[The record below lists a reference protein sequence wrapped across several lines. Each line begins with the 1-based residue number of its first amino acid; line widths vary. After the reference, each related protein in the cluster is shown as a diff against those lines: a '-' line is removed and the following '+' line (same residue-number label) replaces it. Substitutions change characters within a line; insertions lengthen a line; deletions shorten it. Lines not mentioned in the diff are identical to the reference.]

1 MRILSLFFAMT
12 LIVAECAAQATPF
25 CVAMHKDPKR
35 VLSQAHFDWLYTP
48 AGEFMS
54 ADTIPVAWYQGFR
67 PAFEKYIATVN
78 LPWDSA
84 QVTKVW
90 VDLCC
95 SPSGRIER
103 VLYSSMGLNDVN
115 LEKRFCD
122 AIESFAKDFVFPL
135 TADRP
140 FSQCGSLQFGRKN

>member
-1 MRILSLFFAMT
+1 MKLYILFLATT
-12 LIVAECAAQATPF
+12 LVTMECAAQATPF
-25 CVAMHKDPKR
+25 CVAIGKDPQR
-35 VLSQAHFDWLYTP
+35 VLSHIDSLYTP
-48 AGEFMS
+48 AGKFMS

-67 PAFEKYIATVN
+67 PAFEKYVATVN
-78 LPWDSA
+78 LPWDSTK
-84 QVTKVW
+84 VTKVW
-90 VDLCC
+90 IDLCC
-95 SPSGRIER
+95 SSSGRIER

-140 FSQCGSLQFGRKN
+140 FSQCGSLQFGKKK